1 MKLKSRF
8 LVSAL
13 SIVLVD
19 ISIAPIAD
27 AVITP
32 PITRCHIEIDSPH
45 FSNYLYRTQ
54 GVRAVKVNARSICNK
69 PMRNLVLRV
78 EIHKVGILR
87 DFLVAAEK
95 VSASYLI
102 QNRGFKNE
110 KTYVECLNHKSNK
123 YYGVA
128 FAEADIEGR
137 HLKTLRVTSEKTT
150 KINCGN

>member
-1 MKLKSRF
+1 MNFKSRF
-8 LVSAL
+8 LLSAL
-13 SIVLVD
+13 SIVILEV
-19 ISIAPIAD
+19 STAPVAD

-32 PITRCHIEIDSPH
+32 PITKCHIEIDNPH
-45 FSNYLYRTQ
+45 FSNYIYRTK
-54 GVRAVKVNARSICNK
+54 GIRAVKVNARSICNQ

-87 DFLVAAEK
+87 DFLLASEN
-95 VSASYLI
+95 VSSSYVV

-110 KTYVECLNHKSNK
+110 RTYVECLSHKSSK

-128 FAEADIEGR
+128 FAEADIGGR
-137 HLKTLRVTSEKTT
+137 HLRTLHVTSEKTT